1 MKEVLWRE
9 AVCTL
14 LIDLRVYTY
23 DTNAYIG
30 YDKFVLGSTD
40 GRSTAVKAN
49 AAQAL
54 VTVIDSVTAKGIH
67 LPPGIIF
74 KGQKLQMQWFT
85 EQFRAIVPPEWGF
98 DVSDNGWT
106 SNTIAIKWLR
116 DIFVPAINKIRN
128 DDESRAVLLVLD
140 GHDSHRSV
148 EFMTMCYRHNIHP
161 CWLPAHTSHG
171 LQPLDNGIFSVFKGA
186 FDKAMEDINSQ
197 TDSSPLGKIN
207 FIRCLV
213 KARKAVTKRTIKNTF
228 RHTGIYPISREKA
241 LQHPEIQPDR
251 SPEPEIPEAE
261 SSDEDSDSD
270 DTRSESSIEEVDEN
284 YVTRDYVLSLGQRE
298 DRTARYKA
306 KRIADEIDSLRA
318 QVALLERENAGLKAE
333 KEVREKTKRRK
344 GIPNPNQEFITMF
357 EIGDKNLT
365 TEALDALP
373 RPQKRQKVAV
383 VEVEEEE
390 EDDDEVASEPEV
402 LEQVVARSGRAI
414 RRPARFAD

>member
-1 MKEVLWRE
+1 M
-9 AVCTL
+9 
-14 LIDLRVYTY
+14 
-23 DTNAYIG
+23 
-30 YDKFVLGSTD
+30 LGSTD
-40 GRSTAVKAN
+40 GRSTAVKSN

-54 VTVIDSVTAKGIH
+54 VTVIDSVTAEGIH

-74 KGQKLQMQWFT
+74 KGQKLQWQWFT
-85 EQFRAIVPPEWGF
+85 EQFRSIVPPEWGF
-98 DVSDNGWT
+98 EVSENGWT
-106 SNTIAIKWLR
+106 SNEIAIKWLR

-148 EFMTMCYRHNIHP
+148 DLMTMCYRHNVHP

-186 FDKAMEDINSQ
+186 FDKSMEDINSQ

-213 KARKAVTKRTIKNTF
+213 KARKAVNKRTIKNTF
-228 RHTGIYPISREKA
+228 RHTGIYPISRKKA
-241 LQHPEIQPDR
+241 FQHPEIQPDR
-251 SPEPEIPEAE
+251 APELEIEVSE
-261 SSDEDSDSD
+261 EDSDSD

-284 YVTRDYVLSLGQRE
+284 YMTRDYVLSLAPQE
-298 DRTARYKA
+298 NRTARYKA
-306 KRIADEIDSLRA
+306 KKIANEINDLRA
-318 QVALLERENAGLKAE
+318 RVALLERENAGLKAE

-357 EIGDKNLT
+357 EIGNKNLT

-373 RPQKRQKVAV
+373 RPQKRQKVAA

-390 EDDDEVASEPEV
+390 EDDGEVASEPEV
-402 LEQVVARSGRAI
+402 LDQIVARSGRAI
-414 RRPARFAD
+414 RRLAKFAD